1 MKNKLFLI
9 IDVPAS
15 AQSYEMR
22 VPRQIK
28 IAKMLELIRD
38 FLRRRNSEYIPD
50 ENSVLCDE
58 STGRVLD
65 FNSFVETAGLEPGGR
80 IMIM

>member
-1 MKNKLFLI
+1 MVLI
-9 IDVPAS
+9 FPGFELMAS
-15 AQSYEMR
+15 L
-22 VPRQIK
+22 P
-28 IAKMLELIRD
+28 
-38 FLRRRNSEYIPD
+38 FPD